1 MLNAILSGFRLIIL
15 ALSGNKQ
22 VALENVA
29 LRQQLMVF
37 TRVIKRGFDDE

>member
-1 MLNAILSGFRLIIL
+1 MLNAILLGFRLIIL

-29 LRQQLMVF
+29 LRQQL
-37 TRVIKRGFDDE
+37 RVLREI